1 MINSE
6 ENMKKHI
13 LHDLDEVCREMMACV
28 QSTQRMISEKRIRRL
43 DVAEKMSGMVV
54 DMGSLLL
61 ELQQNSTVLGGETER
76 LKAIAQLSSSCKNL
90 EGMIKEIRNDL
101 NAGNYVQGEPPAKDR

>member
-1 MINSE
+1 ME
-6 ENMKKHI
+6 ERI
-13 LHDLDEVCREMMACV
+13 LRDLDEVCREMLDCV
-28 QSTQRMISEKRIRRL
+28 QSTQRMISEKRINRL

-61 ELQQNSTVLGGETER
+61 ELQQNRTALGGETER
-76 LKAIAQLSSSCKNL
+76 LKAIAELTQSCKNL

-101 NAGNYVQGEPPAKDR
+101 GAGNSAEGDPPAKNH

>member
-1 MINSE
+1 ME
-6 ENMKKHI
+6 ERI
-13 LHDLDEVCREMMACV
+13 LRDLDEVCREMIDCV
-28 QSTQRMISEKRIRRL
+28 ESTQRMISEKRINRL

-61 ELQQNSTVLGGETER
+61 ELQQNRTALGGETER
-76 LKAIAQLSSSCKNL
+76 LKAIAELTQSCKNL

-101 NAGNYVQGEPPAKDR
+101 GAGNSAEGDPPAKNH

>member
-1 MINSE
+1 ME
-6 ENMKKHI
+6 ERI
-13 LHDLDEVCREMMACV
+13 LRDLDEVCREMIDCV
-28 QSTQRMISEKRIRRL
+28 QSTQRMISEKRINRL

-61 ELQQNSTVLGGETER
+61 ELQQNRTALGGETER
-76 LKAIAQLSSSCKNL
+76 LKAIAELTQSCKNL

-101 NAGNYVQGEPPAKDR
+101 GAGNSAEGDPPAKNH